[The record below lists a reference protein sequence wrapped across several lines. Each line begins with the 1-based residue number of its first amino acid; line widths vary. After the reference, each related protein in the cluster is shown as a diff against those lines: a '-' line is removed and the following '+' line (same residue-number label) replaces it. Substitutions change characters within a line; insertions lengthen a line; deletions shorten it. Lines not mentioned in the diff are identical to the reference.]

1 MAKKSWFKVK
11 GLDDLMKLFRKMPDS
26 MLIMLKNIISE
37 NSILLATH
45 LKRDRM
51 TGGTNDHQLGVRS
64 GQLRSATRPKR
75 GTVHGTKVMGGVTI
89 GTNYAAP
96 HFGPAGKKTKITPK
110 TGRYLTIP
118 LPAAMTASGVVKG
131 RARDEG
137 VWGKTFVA
145 KSKAGN
151 LIIFGK
157 GVAQKGGGAGEI
169 QGSAVP
175 LFVLKESV
183 TIKARIDP
191 MELVMWIKKL
201 IIPAIERE
209 IPRYA
214 RRNKT

>member
-1 MAKKSWFKVK
+1 MAKSWFKVK
-11 GLDDLMKLFRKMPDS
+11 GLDALLRQFRKMPDS
-26 MLIMLKNIISE
+26 MLIMLKKIISE

-45 LKRDRM
+45 LKVDRL
-51 TGGTNDHQLGVRS
+51 TGGTNNHQLGVRS
-64 GQLRSATRPKR
+64 GKLRSATRPKR
-75 GTVHGTKVMGGVTI
+75 GAVHGTKVMGGVTI

-96 HFGPAGKKTKITPK
+96 HFGPAGKKTVIKPK
-110 TGRYLTIP
+110 SGRYLTIP
-118 LPAAMTASGVVKG
+118 LPAALTASGVVRG

-157 GVAQKGGGAGEI
+157 KVAQRGASAGQI
-169 QGSAVP
+169 QGNAEP

-191 MELVMWIKKL
+191 MELVKWIKKL
-201 IIPAIERE
+201 IIPAIARE
-209 IPRYA
+209 VPRYA
-214 RRNKT
+214 RRSKA